1 MKISVFPNMK
11 NDRVPPLTKDI
22 VSILEEL
29 GAEVCIASCGKEQYS
44 C

>member
-29 GAEVCIASCGKEQYS
+29 GAEQGAIQFRKL
-44 C
+44 